1 MDTEMCHGAVLTY
14 ARRYTLFA
22 LVGIDDLDA
31 SDLAT
36 PMKPGPA
43 SRAEKSKGRAGD
55 RPNGESKDLST
66 MSGFGEG
73 SLGTRDRLL
82 AEINELGSTDDAANW
97 AHRSL

>member
-22 LVGIDDLDA
+22 LVGIASEDDLDA

-43 SRAEKSKGRAGD
+43 SRAEKSKGRAGIGQ
-55 RPNGESKDLST
+55 GESKDLST
-66 MSGFGEG
+66 MSG
-73 SLGTRDRLL
+73 SVRD
-82 AEINELGSTDDAANW
+82 
-97 AHRSL
+97 H

>member
-43 SRAEKSKGRAGD
+43 SRAEKSKGRAGIGQTG
-55 RPNGESKDLST
+55 RARIFPQ
-66 MSGFGEG
+66 
-73 SLGTRDRLL
+73 
-82 AEINELGSTDDAANW
+82 
-97 AHRSL
+97 